1 MKLTSGQIYRIV
13 KLIKCREMGGY
24 NLKTADVYSLCYQVL
39 DDGRYENIKRVQ
51 AGYSLEDLKI
61 SEKNMIL
68 FISES
73 ALSQLPASESRVRMP
88 KAL

>member
-1 MKLTSGQIYRIV
+1 
-13 KLIKCREMGGY
+13 MGGY

-61 SEKNMIL
+61 SEKNKSMLLDI
-68 FISES
+68 
-73 ALSQLPASESRVRMP
+73 
-88 KAL
+88 